1 MAWIRLGDTAATYP
15 KLLEVD
21 EHPDADES
29 SVDEVFGWFIRIAA
43 QSAQHPHRTEY
54 IVTMA
59 TARHIG
65 RTRARTDRLIGFAS
79 FAGLLEVVEMEDG
92 RTALKLLNDP
102 EFVHIKTGEVLD
114 FERQRRADNGKP
126 EITTLVR
133 MRDGDACRYCG
144 RVVNFA
150 ARTGK
155 LAGTYDHRPPG
166 KPADAERSV
175 VACSSCNSSRKDKPL
190 EVADADMP
198 LLDPPQLPYYSKD
211 TRRWLNG
218 HAPLL
223 AAAGLTPPALAD
235 ATFQNLTPGTVLQHA
250 DTAPERVRSAVAQP
264 ADTAPQ
270 SVRPA
275 IRASAAPL
283 AGLAP
288 DGLLSG
294 PGGSRQDARVQ
305 ATGSPG
311 RDGPGRVG
319 PGREGSGRAG
329 PGAARSAGPAVGDA
343 SPLASPRRNRRGRRG
358 RGKGHNQ
365 PHQDRGDA

>member
-43 QSAQHPHRTEY
+43 QSAQHPHQTDY

-59 TARHIG
+59 TARLLG
-65 RTRARTDRLIGFAS
+65 RTRVRTDRLIGFAS
-79 FAGLLEVVEMEDG
+79 FAGLLEVIEVGEG

-114 FERQRRADNGKP
+114 FERQRRIDNGKP
-126 EITTLVR
+126 EITTLIR
-133 MRDGDACRYCG
+133 LRDGDACRYCG
-144 RVVNFA
+144 RVVNFL

-175 VACSSCNSSRKDKPL
+175 VACSSCNSSRGDTPL
-190 EVADADMP
+190 EVADETMP
-198 LLDPPQLPYYSKD
+198 LLSPPEKPYYAKA
-211 TRRWLNG
+211 TRKWLTD

-223 AAAGLTPPALAD
+223 AANGLTPPPLAD
-235 ATFQNLTPGTVLQHA
+235 PTFLNLTPGTVLQHA

-275 IRASAAPL
+275 PVPSEPRALGQGPDRPRSG
-283 AGLAP
+283 AG
-288 DGLLSG
+288 GQ
-294 PGGSRQDARVQ
+294 RQDAGVQ
-305 ATGSPG
+305 ATGTPG
-311 RDGPGRVG
+311 RAGTGRVG
-319 PGREGSGRAG
+319 MGREGPSGAG
-329 PGAARSAGPAVGDA
+329 PGAARSAGPLTPDLL
-343 SPLASPRRNRRGRRG
+343 PKPRRNRRGRKSKTRP
-358 RGKGHNQ
+358 RQN
-365 PHQDRGDA
+365 DGDPR

>member
-43 QSAQHPHRTEY
+43 QSAQHPHRTDY

-102 EFVHIKTGEVLD
+102 EFVHIKTGEVLE
-114 FERQRRADNGKP
+114 FEKQRRADNGKP

-175 VACSSCNSSRKDKPL
+175 VACSSCNATRGDMPL
-190 EVADADMP
+190 EVADAAVP
-198 LLDPPQLPYYSKD
+198 LLPPPPIPYYSKD
-211 TRRWLNG
+211 TRRWLHG

-223 AAAGLTPPALAD
+223 AANGLTPPALAD
-235 ATFQNLTPGTVLQHA
+235 ATFKNLTPGTVLQHA
-250 DTAPERVRSAVAQP
+250 DTAPSCVRSAVAQS
-264 ADTAPQ
+264 ADTAPM

-275 IRASAAPL
+275 PVPTAPRG
-283 AGLAP
+283 AGQAP
-288 DGLLSG
+288 DRRLTG
-294 PGGSRQDARVQ
+294 PGGPRQDASVQ
-305 ATGSPG
+305 ATGTPG
-311 RDGPGRVG
+311 RDG
-319 PGREGSGRAG
+319 SGRAGSGGVG
-329 PGAARSAGPAVGDA
+329 PGAARSAGPAVPDPAPG
-343 SPLASPRRNRRGRRG
+343 RRRSRRGRK
-358 RGKGHNQ
+358 GKTRPNQ
-365 PHQDRGDA
+365 QHRGDLA

>member
-65 RTRARTDRLIGFAS
+65 RTRARTDRLIGLAS
-79 FAGLLEVVEMEDG
+79 FAGLLEVVEVEDG

-114 FERQRRADNGKP
+114 FERQRRIDNGKP
-126 EITTLVR
+126 EITTVIRL
-133 MRDGDACRYCG
+133 RDGDACRYCG
-144 RVVNFA
+144 RVVNFL

-175 VACSSCNSSRKDKPL
+175 VACSSCNASRQDKPL
-190 EVADADMP
+190 EVADESMP
-198 LLDPPQLPYYSKD
+198 LLPAPELPYYAKA
-211 TRRWLNG
+211 TRKWLND

-223 AAAGLTPPALAD
+223 AASGLTPPELAD
-235 ATFQNLTPGTVLQHA
+235 PAFKNLTPGTVLQHP
-250 DTAPERVRSAVAQP
+250 DTAPERVRSVEAQP
-264 ADTAPQ
+264 ADPAPQ
-270 SVRPA
+270 RVRPA
-275 IRASAAPL
+275 LVPAATERPGQFPDRSL
-283 AGLAP
+283 TGAGGA
-288 DGLLSG
+288 
-294 PGGSRQDARVQ
+294 RRDAAVQ
-305 ATGSPG
+305 ETGTPG
-311 RDGPGRVG
+311 RDGPGRAG
-319 PGREGSGRAG
+319 SGREGPGRAG
-329 PGAARSAGPAVGDA
+329 PRAARSAGPSSTDPAPA
-343 SPLASPRRNRRGRRG
+343 RRRNRRGRRG
-358 RGKGHNQ
+358 KTRQ
-365 PHQDRGDA
+365 HQDRGDAQ